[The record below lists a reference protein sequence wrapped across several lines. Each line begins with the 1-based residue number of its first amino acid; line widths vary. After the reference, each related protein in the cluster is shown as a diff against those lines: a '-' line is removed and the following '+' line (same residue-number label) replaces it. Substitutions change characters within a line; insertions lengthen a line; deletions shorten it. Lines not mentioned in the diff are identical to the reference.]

1 MLTLV
6 LRAIL
11 LFLIAHTVLRLVRT
25 LRAPGRDRL
34 PRTPAPGGK
43 RPEIDPGDIIDATYR
58 EVEDR
63 RAE

>member
-1 MLTLV
+1 MLTLI

-25 LRAPGRDRL
+25 LRAPDRDQL
-34 PRTPAPGGK
+34 SRTPAPGL
-43 RPEIDPGDIIDATYR
+43 RPPEIDPSDIIDATYR

-63 RAE
+63 PSK